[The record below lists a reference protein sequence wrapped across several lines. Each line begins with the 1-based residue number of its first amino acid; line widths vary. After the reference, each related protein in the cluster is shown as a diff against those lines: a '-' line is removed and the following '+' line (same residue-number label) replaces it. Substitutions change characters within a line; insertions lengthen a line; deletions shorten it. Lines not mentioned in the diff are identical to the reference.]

1 MLSVIIPTRNRAE
14 RLELA
19 LRSLAQQALPRSSFE
34 IIVVDNGSRDR
45 TLAVVTG
52 FKKTFD
58 RIHYIYNTLPGLH
71 VGRHHGF
78 HAAKSDILIFL
89 DDDVEAFP
97 TLLASIEEA
106 FGNSKVAL
114 VGGKC
119 LPKHE
124 GPMPEWLNAMWAPN
138 AHGERVVGY
147 LSLID
152 LGDLAKVIHPLLVFG
167 CNFSIRRSVLLA
179 AGGFHPDGFPEQL
192 ICFRG
197 DGETYVSRYIAA
209 KGYNAFYH
217 PKASI
222 YHHVPQRRM
231 TLEYFCQRAYNEG
244 ISGSYAKIRTA
255 HGLDS
260 DIQSSLGQTER
271 SGSHSLWAR
280 VSAKQPREILA
291 ALRNQLRRLMHIQ
304 SQSSAADK
312 SSRQQGEYLKA
323 IAAAYESGFAFH
335 QKAVQESEM
344 LLAWVLRPNYWDA
357 QISDESI

>member
-45 TLAVVTG
+45 TLAVVTD
-52 FKKTFD
+52 FKETFA
-58 RIHYIYNTLPGLH
+58 RIHYIYEDLPGLH
-71 VGRHHGF
+71 VGRHRGF
-78 HAAKSDILIFL
+78 HAAKGDILVFL

-97 TLLASIEEA
+97 SLLASIEEA
-106 FGNSKVAL
+106 FGNPKVAL

-124 GPMPEWLNAMWAPN
+124 GPVPEWLNAMWAPN
-138 AHGERVVGY
+138 SHGERVVEY

-152 LGDLAKVIHPLLVFG
+152 LGDLPKVVDPLRVFG

-192 ICFRG
+192 IRFRG

-209 KGYNAFYH
+209 KGYSAFYH

-222 YHHVPQRRM
+222 YHHVPQKRI

-260 DIQSSLGQTER
+260 DVQSSLGQTER
-271 SGSHSLWAR
+271 SGADSLWAR
-280 VSAKQPREILA
+280 VSAKQPREVLA
-291 ALRNQLRRLMHIQ
+291 AVRNRLKRLMHIQ
-304 SQSSAADK
+304 SQSTADK
-312 SSRQQGEYLKA
+312 SGKQQGEYLEA

-335 QKAVQESEM
+335 QKAVQESET
-344 LLAWVLRPNYWDA
+344 LLAWVLRPNYWDP